1 MTAPS
6 ATRQIVLDM
15 EPLVRTLCNG
25 TDAAVALA
33 SSDQYA
39 NVEQNGIS
47 FIADALDTNA
57 VRLKELWRELEL
69 ATQ

>member
-1 MTAPS
+1 MTDRTPH
-6 ATRQIVLDM
+6 QIVLDM

-25 TDAAVALA
+25 TDAAVAVA